1 MQAEE
6 TGQETRPERKPWD
19 QMESEPDMWY
29 GRFQVYLELG
39 ITRTLKA
46 APAAAGRRV
55 RGEPFAWSSEWANHV
70 RRWQWRARA
79 QAWDVHQRELLA
91 LSERNT
97 RLALHSRRVERMEDY
112 LDAVCEVLDTANMT
126 AADEQLARTWL
137 PQMRHFLRDLLVA
150 ERQEFERGDY
160 ERDDPDGGLVITA
173 DDLRAA
179 QRALEA
185 QASAEGRAAAPGAV
199 VRDLAAPPPRYLARW
214 PAGRTLF
221 VCIGADSA
229 LMLDLAALRAVRA
242 ATGLAFKRIIDA
254 TRPKFAEALRRER
267 SVGRPVELLHLAL
280 HASPDG
286 VEFADGVADGSWLSE
301 RLFGVRIMLLASC
314 RGESIGDWLG
324 VVPHVIT
331 LSEDITH
338 EDAAV
343 LTQHFWHNIG
353 LSMEPGAALDEAL
366 THCPPAV
373 SEYVVRHW

>member
-1 MQAEE
+1 VGETQAEMAPE
-6 TGQETRPERKPWD
+6 TGERKPWD
-19 QMESEPDMWY
+19 QMEGEPDRWY
-29 GRFQVYLELG
+29 GRFQLYVELG
-39 ITRTLKA
+39 IARTLN
-46 APAAAGRRV
+46 AAAVGAGRQQ
-55 RGEPFAWSSEWANHV
+55 RGAPLVAGSEWSHNA
-70 RRWQWRARA
+70 RRWRWRERA
-79 QAWDVHQRELLA
+79 HAWDVHQRELLA

-112 LDAVCEVLDTANMT
+112 MDAVCEVLDAANMT
-126 AADEQLARTWL
+126 AADEQLAREWL
-137 PQMRHFLRDLLVA
+137 PQMRVFLRDLLVA

-160 ERDDPDGGLVITA
+160 ERNDPDSGLVITA

-179 QRALEA
+179 QRALE
-185 QASAEGRAAAPGAV
+185 SRARTNQPADFTGPATAAP
-199 VRDLAAPPPRYLARW
+199 RDYY
-214 PAGRTLF
+214 AGGHTLF
-221 VCIGADSA
+221 VCVGPDSA
-229 LMLDLAALRAVRA
+229 LMLDLAALRAVRS
-242 ATGLAFKRIIDA
+242 ATGLKFQRLLDA

-267 SVGRPVELLHLAL
+267 GLGRPIELLHLAL
-280 HASPDG
+280 HASPAG
-286 VEFADGVADGSWLSE
+286 VEFGDGVADGNWLSE

-314 RGESIGDWLG
+314 RGDTIGDWLG

-353 LSMEPGAALDEAL
+353 LNLDPGAALDEAL

>member
-6 TGQETRPERKPWD
+6 TGQETQPERKPWD
-19 QMESEPDMWY
+19 QMEGEPNLWH

-39 ITRTLKA
+39 PARTLKA
-46 APAAAGRRV
+46 AAATAGRQARS
-55 RGEPFAWSSEWANHV
+55 EPLEFNGAWSAHA
-70 RRWQWRARA
+70 RRWRWRERA
-79 QAWDVHQRELLA
+79 LAWDAQQRELLA

-97 RLALHSRRVERMEDY
+97 RAALHSRRVERMEDY
-112 LDAVCEVLDTANMT
+112 LDAVCEVLDAANMT
-126 AADEQLARTWL
+126 AADEQLARAWL
-137 PQMRHFLRDLLVA
+137 PQMRVFLRDLLVA

-160 ERDDPDGGLVITA
+160 ERDDPDNSLVITA

-179 QRALEA
+179 QRAASARMSREA
-185 QASAEGRAAAPGAV
+185 QPGVLQPEAALRPLADASGE
-199 VRDLAAPPPRYLARW
+199 RY
-214 PAGRTLF
+214 PAGRTLL
-221 VCIGADSA
+221 VCIGPDSA

-242 ATGLAFKRIIDA
+242 ATGLKFMRILDA
-254 TRPKFAEALRRER
+254 TRPKFAAALRRDR
-267 SVGRPVELLHLAL
+267 RLGRPIELLHLAL
-280 HASPDG
+280 HASPEG
-286 VEFADGVADGSWLSE
+286 VEFADGVADGNWLSE

-314 RGESIGDWLG
+314 RGDTLGDWLG

-331 LSEDITH
+331 LSEDISH

-373 SEYVVRHW
+373 GEYVVRHW

>member
-6 TGQETRPERKPWD
+6 TGSERKPWD
-19 QMESEPDMWY
+19 QMEGEPDRWY
-29 GRFQVYLELG
+29 GRFKVYLELG
-39 ITRTLKA
+39 PARSLPA
-46 APAAAGRRV
+46 APAEAGRQT
-55 RGEPFAWSSEWANHV
+55 RGEPLAWNSEWSQTA
-70 RRWQWRARA
+70 RRWHWRARA
-79 QAWDVHQRELLA
+79 NAWDVHQRELLA

-126 AADEQLARTWL
+126 AADEKLAREWL

-160 ERDDPDGGLVITA
+160 ERNDPDNSLVITA

-179 QRALEA
+179 QRAIEA
-185 QASAEGRAAAPGAV
+185 QASAEGRPVALASV
-199 VRDLAAPPPRYLARW
+199 VRDPAVPPAQGRDRC
-214 PAGRTLF
+214 PAGRTLL
-221 VCIGADSA
+221 VCIGPDSA
-229 LMLDLAALRAVRA
+229 LMLDLAALRAVRS
-242 ATGLAFKRIIDA
+242 ATGLKFQRLVDA

-267 SVGRPVELLHLAL
+267 SLGRPVELLHLAL
-280 HASPDG
+280 HASPAG
-286 VEFADGVADGSWLSE
+286 VEFADGVADGNWLSE

-314 RGESIGDWLG
+314 RGDSIGDWLG

-331 LSEDITH
+331 LSEDISH

-353 LSMEPGAALDEAL
+353 LSMEPGPALDEAL

>member
-1 MQAEE
+1 MNEPETTQAA
-6 TGQETRPERKPWD
+6 GTRQPWD
-19 QMESEPDMWY
+19 QLEGEPNAWY

-39 ITRTLKA
+39 VTRTLKVA
-46 APAAAGRRV
+46 ATEAGLQV
-55 RGEPFAWSSEWANHV
+55 SGGGTWSTAS
-70 RRWQWRARA
+70 RRWRWRERA
-79 QAWDVHQRELLA
+79 HAWDVHQRELLA

-126 AADEQLARTWL
+126 AADEQLAREWL
-137 PQMRHFLRDLLVA
+137 PQMRVFLRDLLVA

-160 ERDDPDGGLVITA
+160 ERNDPDSGLVITA

-179 QRALEA
+179 QRAANAVHSLEA
-185 QASAEGRAAAPGAV
+185 QAGLPRTCADKSVDFTHPAAVPG
-199 VRDLAAPPPRYLARW
+199 DDRY
-214 PAGRTLF
+214 PVGRTLL
-221 VCIGADSA
+221 VCIGPDSA
-229 LMLDLAALRAVRA
+229 LMLDLAALRAVRS
-242 ATGLAFKRIIDA
+242 ATDLKFRRLLDA
-254 TRPKFAEALRRER
+254 TRPKFAETLRRER
-267 SVGRPVELLHLAL
+267 SLGRPVELLHLAL
-280 HASPDG
+280 HASPAG
-286 VEFADGVADGSWLSE
+286 VEFADGIAEGSWLSE

-314 RGESIGDWLG
+314 QGDSIGDWLG

-331 LSEDITH
+331 LSEDISH

-353 LSMEPGAALDEAL
+353 LNMEPGAALDEAL